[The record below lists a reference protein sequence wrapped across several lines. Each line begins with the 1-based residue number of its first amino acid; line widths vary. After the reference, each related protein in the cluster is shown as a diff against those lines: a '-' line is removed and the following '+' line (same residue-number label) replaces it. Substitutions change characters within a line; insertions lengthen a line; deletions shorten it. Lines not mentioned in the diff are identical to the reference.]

1 MLYRNIFH
9 ESVIDNF
16 IVNWITS
23 STMRHMPQNSSIKEI
38 LMGSSDSDLQMLDN
52 ATAVISAI
60 AGILGGV
67 AAALGLAAFVGA
79 NGS

>member
-1 MLYRNIFH
+1 
-9 ESVIDNF
+9 
-16 IVNWITS
+16 
-23 STMRHMPQNSSIKEI
+23 MPQNSSIKEI